1 MQLSV
6 FVENVFH
13 REVDDPLGV
22 QVVVDHLCLSNF
34 YPDGV
39 LLVADAGFKR
49 THWVWDREKV
59 KVS

>member
-49 THWVWDREKV
+49 THWV
-59 KVS
+59 